1 MRARIGLLVFAA
13 GALALV
19 AAGPKGQTSA
29 PTLAKEVQPIFD
41 ANCTKCHGLKDQKAH
56 LDLSAG
62 KSYAAAVNVP
72 SVQVD
77 TLMRVKPGDP
87 ENSYLMQK
95 VLHTAAQGKGMPRG
109 FFGSSSLAPG
119 EIETIRAWIAGGA
132 KP

>member
-1 MRARIGLLVFAA
+1 MRTRIGFLAFAA

-19 AAGPKGQTSA
+19 ASGFRGQAPS
-29 PTLAKEVQPIFD
+29 PTLAREVQPIFD
-41 ANCTKCHGLKDQKAH
+41 ANCTKCHGLKEQKAH

-62 KSYAAAVNVP
+62 NSYASVVGVP

-87 ENSYLMQK
+87 ESSYLMQK

-109 FFGSSSLAPG
+109 FFGSSHLEPG
-119 EIETIRAWIAGGA
+119 EIATIRAWIAAGA